1 MMGIVFWLGLFWR
14 RTTVAGA
21 WAGTLTAF
29 AVWWVTSQSF
39 LISAM
44 SNIPSA
50 ESLRLVIEKSTG
62 PEIYLPW
69 QMIFYLVCGA
79 LAGIVVSLFTK
90 PVAKEKLDNFYALI
104 RTPIEPGEKVL
115 AHCMLPVDA
124 VVPKRRKIV
133 PNTNLE
139 IMIPSRTSLIGFL
152 VGWACVAAIIYAVFL
167 ITKI

>member
-1 MMGIVFWLGLFWR
+1 MTPGGD
-14 RTTVAGA
+14 
-21 WAGTLTAF
+21 
-29 AVWWVTSQSF
+29 VTRGK
-39 LISAM
+39 
-44 SNIPSA
+44 PSPDVRPPRGRHGPRA
-50 ESLRLVIEKSTG
+50 EREG
-62 PEIYLPW
+62 
-69 QMIFYLVCGA
+69 GA

-124 VVPKRRKIV
+124 VVPKRRKIF